1 MIDNFIF
8 TINAVLPVFIMI
20 LLGYIFRRINLINEN
35 FISTANKFV
44 YMAAITAYLF
54 RSTAMTNFHEIMDL
68 KFIFFIISATLLSFL
83 AVWIIAETLIKD
95 KAVAGTFIQG
105 SFRGNFAFIGIPMAI
120 SILGESGAGKASLV
134 VMFVV
139 PLYNILS
146 VFILSI
152 RSSKKKKLRIKRIL
166 LDVLKNPLII
176 SIMTGIIFSLL
187 SIKIPYLL
195 DKPLQ
200 SLGSISTPLA
210 LIVIGGSFSFRTAGT
225 KLKPAILAA
234 LLKTTVLP
242 VIVITLAV
250 LSGFTGGDLIII
262 FVMAA
267 APTAISS
274 YVLSVIMD
282 GDSDLAA
289 SIVIFSTVITAF
301 TNTLGIYIF
310 KTFGVI

>member
-20 LLGYIFRRINLINEN
+20 SLGYIFKRINLINEN

-68 KFIFFIISATLLSFL
+68 KFILFITAATSLSFL
-83 AVWIIAETLIKD
+83 SVWLIAELLFKD
-95 KAVAGTFIQG
+95 KSSVGTFVQG
-105 SFRGNFAFIGIPMAI
+105 SFRGNFAFIGIPMVI
-120 SILGESGAGKASLV
+120 SILGNEGAAKTSLV
-134 VMFVV
+134 IMFVI
-139 PLYNILS
+139 PIYNILS

-152 RSSKKKKLRIKRIL
+152 RSSKKKKLKIKRIL
-166 LDVLKNPLII
+166 MDVLKNPLII
-176 SIMTGIIFSLL
+176 SIMFGIVFSLL
-187 SIKIPYLL
+187 NIKVPYLL
-195 DKPLQ
+195 DKPLE

-210 LIVIGGSFSFRTAGT
+210 LIVIGGSFSFRSAGT
-225 KLKPAILAA
+225 KLRPALLAA
-234 LLKTTVLP
+234 LLKTTIVP
-242 VIVITLAV
+242 SVVIFFAV
-250 LSGFTGGDLIII
+250 LSGLRGGDLIII

-274 YVLSVIMD
+274 YILSVIMD

-289 SIVIFSTVITAF
+289 IIIIFSTIITAF
-301 TNTLGIYIF
+301 TNTLGIYLF
-310 KTFGVI
+310 KSFGVI

>member
-20 LLGYIFRRINLINEN
+20 SLGYAFKRINLINEN

-44 YMAAITAYLF
+44 YMAALTAYLF
-54 RSTAMTNFHEIMDL
+54 RSTAATNFHEIMDL
-68 KFIFFIISATLLSFL
+68 KFILFIVAATSFSFL
-83 AVWIIAETLIKD
+83 AVWLTAEFLFKNKSVI
-95 KAVAGTFIQG
+95 GTFVQG
-105 SFRGNFAFIGIPMAI
+105 SFRGNFAFIGIPMAV
-120 SILGESGAGKASLV
+120 SILGNEGAAKASLV
-134 VMFVV
+134 VMFVIPV
-139 PLYNILS
+139 YNILS

-152 RSSKKKKLRIKRIL
+152 RSSKKKKLKIKRIL

-176 SIMTGIIFSLL
+176 SIMIGIAFSLAD
-187 SIKIPYLL
+187 IKIPYLL
-195 DKPLQ
+195 DKPLE

-210 LIVIGGSFSFRTAGT
+210 LIVIGGSFSFKRAGT
-225 KLKPAILAA
+225 KFKPAVFAA
-234 LLKTTVLP
+234 LLKTTILP
-242 VIVITLAV
+242 SVIIFLAV

-289 SIVIFSTVITAF
+289 SIVIFSTIITAF
-301 TNTLGIYIF
+301 TNTLGIYLF
-310 KTFGVI
+310 KSFGII

>member
-20 LLGYIFRRINLINEN
+20 SLGYFFKRINLINEN

-68 KFIFFIISATLLSFL
+68 KFIFFIVAATLFCFL
-83 AVWIIAETLIKD
+83 ASWITAEFIFKNKT
-95 KAVAGTFIQG
+95 AVGTFVQG
-105 SFRGNFAFIGIPMAI
+105 SFRGNFAFIGIPMAV
-120 SILGESGAGKASLV
+120 SILGESGAVKASLV
-134 VMFVV
+134 VMFVIPV
-139 PLYNILS
+139 YNILS

-152 RSSKKKKLRIKRIL
+152 RSSKKKKLKLERIL

-176 SIMTGIIFSLL
+176 SIMAGIVFSLL
-187 SIKIPYLL
+187 NIRIPYLL
-195 DKPLQ
+195 DKPLA

-210 LIVIGGSFSFRTAGT
+210 LIVIGGSFSFRTAG
-225 KLKPAILAA
+225 KKFKPAILAA
-234 LLKTTVLP
+234 VLKTAVLP
-242 VIVITLAV
+242 SIVIFFAL
-250 LSGFTGGDLIII
+250 LSGFKGGDLIII

-289 SIVIFSTVITAF
+289 SIVIFSTIITAF
-301 TNTLGIYIF
+301 TNTLGIYLF
-310 KTFGVI
+310 KNFGVI

>member
-20 LLGYIFRRINLINEN
+20 LLGYIFKRINLINEN

-68 KFIFFIISATLLSFL
+68 KFILFITAATSLSFL
-83 AVWIIAETLIKD
+83 SVWLIAELLFKD
-95 KAVAGTFIQG
+95 KSSVGTFVQG
-105 SFRGNFAFIGIPMAI
+105 SFRGNFAFIGIPMVI
-120 SILGESGAGKASLV
+120 SILGNEGAAKTSLV
-134 VMFVV
+134 IMFVI
-139 PLYNILS
+139 PIYNILS

-152 RSSKKKKLRIKRIL
+152 RSSKKKKLKIKRIL
-166 LDVLKNPLII
+166 MDVLKNPLII
-176 SIMTGIIFSLL
+176 SIMFGIVFSLL
-187 SIKIPYLL
+187 NIKVPYLL
-195 DKPLQ
+195 DKPLE

-210 LIVIGGSFSFRTAGT
+210 LIVIGGSFSFRSAGT
-225 KLKPAILAA
+225 KLRPALLAA
-234 LLKTTVLP
+234 LLKTTIVP
-242 VIVITLAV
+242 SVVIFFAV
-250 LSGFTGGDLIII
+250 LSGLRGGDLIII

-274 YVLSVIMD
+274 YILSVIMD

-289 SIVIFSTVITAF
+289 IIIIFSTIITAF
-301 TNTLGIYIF
+301 TNTLGIYLF
-310 KTFGVI
+310 KSFGVI

>member
-20 LLGYIFRRINLINEN
+20 LLGYIFKRINLINEN

-68 KFIFFIISATLLSFL
+68 KFIFFIISATLLSFA
-83 AVWIIAETLIKD
+83 AVWIVAETLIKD
-95 KAVAGTFIQG
+95 KAVIGTFIQG

-120 SILGESGAGKASLV
+120 SILGESGVGKASLV

-166 LDVLKNPLII
+166 LDVLKNPLIV
-176 SIMTGIIFSLL
+176 SITAGIIFSLL

-234 LLKTTVLP
+234 LLKTTVIP
-242 VIVITLAV
+242 VIVITFAV
-250 LSGFTGGDLIII
+250 LAGFTGGDLIII

-289 SIVIFSTVITAF
+289 SIVIFSTIITAF